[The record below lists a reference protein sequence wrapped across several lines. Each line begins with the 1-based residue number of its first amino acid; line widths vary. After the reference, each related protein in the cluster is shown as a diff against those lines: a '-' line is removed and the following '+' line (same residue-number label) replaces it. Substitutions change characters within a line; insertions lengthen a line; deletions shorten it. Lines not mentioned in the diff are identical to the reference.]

1 MRGRAVSRLPASLY
15 RGPWRYLRDRDVLHA
30 AAVTVLALVGSA
42 GLLWLAYA
50 VHVWRVALRSP
61 TRPPCRTTVLVFGRR
76 LIDDQPEADYQARLR
91 RALRLL
97 EEDLAGPV
105 WLLGGHS
112 GGRISEAEAG
122 RRWLLR
128 HGLADPRVLQLEQA
142 SIDSLENLRHARSL
156 LQQGA
161 SPGLPPVA
169 LLTSRYHLARCLL
182 LARLLGFECV
192 PVAAEERLPG
202 GWRSGR
208 RLLLESAYLMWI
220 DIGQRW
226 ARLIGHQRMAARLR

>member
-1 MRGRAVSRLPASLY
+1 LPSSLY

-30 AAVTVLALVGSA
+30 AAVTALALLGSA
-42 GLLWLAYA
+42 GLLWLAYLI
-50 VHVWRVALRSP
+50 HVWRVAVRSP
-61 TRPPCRTTVLVFGRR
+61 TKPARRTTVLVFGRR

-91 RALRLL
+91 RALALI
-97 EEDLAGPV
+97 EDDLVGPV

-122 RRWLLR
+122 RRWLLQN
-128 HGLADPRVLQLEQA
+128 GLANEQALQLEQA

-156 LQQGA
+156 LQRA
-161 SPGLPPVA
+161 APLDLPPVA
-169 LLTSRYHLARCLL
+169 LLTSRYHLARCLC
-182 LARLLGFECV
+182 LARLLGFDCV
-192 PVAAEERLPG
+192 PIAAEDRLPG
-202 GWRSGR
+202 GWRMWR

>member
-1 MRGRAVSRLPASLY
+1 MSRLPSSLY

-30 AAVTVLALVGSA
+30 AAITALALVGSA
-42 GLLWLAYA
+42 GLLWLAYFI
-50 VHVWRVALRSP
+50 HVWRVAVHSP
-61 TRPPCRTTVLVFGRR
+61 TRPARRTTVLVFGRQ
-76 LIDDQPEADYQARLR
+76 LVDDQPEADYQARLWR
-91 RALRLL
+91 TLRLL
-97 EEDLAGPV
+97 EGDQVGPV
-105 WLLGGHS
+105 LLLGGHS

-122 RRWLLR
+122 RRWLLQ
-128 HGLADPRVLQLEQA
+128 HGLADARVLQLEQA

-156 LQQGA
+156 LQRA
-161 SPGLPPVA
+161 APLGLPPVA

-182 LARLLGFECV
+182 LARLLGFDCA
-192 PVAAEERLPG
+192 PIAAEDRLPR
-202 GWRSGR
+202 GWRSWR